1 MNNTIWSQNM
11 LKNEPSQQ
19 KLEHAVEVML
29 NAFLGDKAEYTQE
42 KTIKL
47 FCESIRDLEN
57 ALLHKFEIH
66 PHNLDYQKVMIN
78 KENYL
83 SNYKKVEQIID
94 NEIALQSKRFNTLL
108 TESNELPVTEFKV
121 EFVNKEIQEEI
132 EDKIQFFLDMP
143 LSDKS
148 NEVKQA
154 FKECYTL
161 PMKHLEESCLYS
173 RGIHPEQNPNLT
185 SDDYKDKQMEVEK
198 ILKSELSRHQRLFIH
213 VL

>member
-1 MNNTIWSQNM
+1 MKNTIWSQNM

-19 KLEHAVEVML
+19 KLENAVEIML

-66 PHNLDYQKVMIN
+66 PHNLDYQKVISN

-83 SNYKKVEQIID
+83 SKYKQVEQVID
-94 NEIALQSKRFNTLL
+94 NEITLQSKRFNTLL
-108 TESNELPVTEFKV
+108 TEADELPVTEFKV
-121 EFVNKEIQEEI
+121 EFINKEIQKEI

-148 NEVKQA
+148 DEVKQA
-154 FKECYTL
+154 FKECYSL
-161 PMKHLEESCLYS
+161 PMKNLEDSCLYS
-173 RGIHPEQNPNLT
+173 RGIHPEQHPIIG
-185 SDDYKDKQMEVEK
+185 SEDYKIKLEKVNK
-198 ILKSELSRHQRLFIH
+198 ILKSELIRQQRHFVY

>member
-19 KLEHAVEVML
+19 KLENAVEMML

-66 PHNLDYQKVMIN
+66 PHNLDYQKVMSN

-83 SNYKKVEQIID
+83 NKYKQVEQVID
-94 NEIALQSKRFNTLL
+94 NEITYQSKRFNTLL
-108 TESNELPVTEFKV
+108 TEEVELPVSEFKV

-148 NEVKQA
+148 DEVKQA
-154 FKECYTL
+154 FKECYVL

-173 RGIHPEQNPNLT
+173 RGIYPEQNPNLT
-185 SDDYKDKQMEVEK
+185 SDNYKEKQMEVEK